1 MTTTRLTHA
10 LLASL
15 AGTSL
20 AAPANAEVRARDLRV
35 GLGGGGMPAV
45 RMAEWTGIEVALTHI
60 GENVL
65 EADLRV
71 EQFDRDLD
79 VVVSSTRVNLIPN
92 QPRTYRVYFVG
103 SSLREGDA
111 VRVSLADTRGGLV
124 PLVDENRPQ
133 SAPDLFLYS
142 RPVTIIPPMQT
153 VIVDVAPDQTA
164 PRLVVSQFF
173 AESDI
178 NELAYRAPHFLHV
191 EYDRLPD
198 RWQGLAA
205 YDILLLDDPDASAV
219 PVESL
224 KAVEQWVRQ
233 GGRLVLAVG
242 RNWTTVVNSP
252 LATLLPVRISGT
264 TELRRGDAWQRI
276 VRQADEWAD
285 LKAAEVNITCCE
297 ATPRGGVTEGIY
309 PIGAAVAAPLVYRR
323 QYGRGT
329 ATFVGAPLRELLALR
344 RAAPRAATDDEDGSP
359 SDSAAARSSLGRTRA
374 RALFQALT
382 ALPDPGRS
390 RETGWYM
397 ESDPYK
403 TAVTREI
410 TFQQRAGLYVLF
422 SLFFAVGY
430 LAVATVGTFK
440 WLERRKWTHHAW
452 SAFVVTAAAA
462 TLLGVAAVW
471 ALRGVTWKLQEVQVV
486 DAWANV
492 PVAQATAIYGVRAPI
507 HTQASLRLPSAGYS
521 DDPANDFGPLC
532 ALPPSLR
539 GDSIVRGYVAPA
551 TYQMARAGLRLEDV
565 SIRATLKEFMGYW
578 QGALGGQL
586 EARLV
591 AHEEP
596 RTRVSQFVAPS
607 VIRNNLGVDLRACIL
622 LDTQDDF
629 ARRALAVRCFF
640 VDHLPNGA
648 EFRGFANWYEEKQ
661 RKTTD
666 ETGLN
671 EVDGG
676 PAMLSAA
683 QLPNL
688 ERAIRS
694 WGDGLRWTITAGEE
708 RVAGAEQLRGADNAL
723 LLLSAFGLYDP
734 RAHAEG
740 SLPEFNPT
748 GGRRYELLHQLSRHT
763 AILIGFS
770 DAPGPAVLEVDGDP
784 LRSSRSLTMY
794 RFLIPVE
801 GR

>member
-1 MTTTRLTHA
+1 MTTTRFKHA

-15 AGTSL
+15 AGVCLT
-20 AAPANAEVRARDLRV
+20 APARAEVRARDLRV

-45 RMAEWTGIEVALTHI
+45 RMADWTSIEVALTHI

-103 SSLREGDA
+103 SSLREGDT
-111 VRVSLADTRGGLV
+111 VRVCLADTRGGLV
-124 PLVDENRPQ
+124 PLVDENQPQ
-133 SAPDLFLYS
+133 SAPDLFLHS
-142 RPVTIIPPMQT
+142 RPVTIIPPMQP
-153 VIVDVAPDQTA
+153 VIVDVTPDQTA

-173 AESDI
+173 SESDMG
-178 NELAYRAPHFLHV
+178 ELSYRAPRFLHV
-191 EYDRLPD
+191 EFDRLPD

-205 YDILLLDDPDASAV
+205 YDVLLLDDPDASAV

-252 LATLLPVRISGT
+252 LAALLPVRLSGT
-264 TELRRGDAWQRI
+264 TQLRRGDAWQRV

-285 LKAAEVNITCCE
+285 LKAAEAGITCCE

-309 PIGAAVAAPLVYRR
+309 PIGAAVEKPLAYRR

-329 ATFVGAPLRELLALR
+329 VTFVGASLRELLALR
-344 RAAPRAATDDEDGSP
+344 RAAPRAASDDQDDGP
-359 SDSAAARSSLGRTRA
+359 ADSAARSSLGRTRA

-390 RETGWYM
+390 RETGWYT

-403 TAVTREI
+403 NAVTREI

-462 TLLGVAAVW
+462 TLLGAGAVW

-507 HTQASLRLPSAGYS
+507 HTQASLRLPAAGYS
-521 DDPANDFGPLC
+521 DDPTNDFGPLC

-539 GDSIVRGYVAPA
+539 GDSLVRGYVAPV
-551 TYQMARAGLRLEDV
+551 TYHMARAGMRLEDV

-578 QGALGGQL
+578 QGALNGQL

-591 AHEEP
+591 ANEEP

-607 VIRNNLGVDLRACIL
+607 FIRNNLGVDLRACVL

-640 VDHLPNGA
+640 VDRLPNGA
-648 EFRGFANWYEEKQ
+648 EFRDFAKWYEDK
-661 RKTTD
+661 RKPSD
-666 ETGLN
+666 AADLE
-671 EVDGG
+671 EIDGG
-676 PAMLSAA
+676 PTLLSAS

-688 ERAIRS
+688 DRAIRS
-694 WGDGLRWTITAGEE
+694 WGDGLRWTITGGEE
-708 RVAGAEQLRGADNAL
+708 RLAGAEQLRGADNAL
-723 LLLSAFGLYDP
+723 LLLSVFGLYDP
-734 RAHAEG
+734 RAHVD
-740 SLPEFNPT
+740 STLPEFNPS
-748 GGRRYELLHQLSRHT
+748 GGRRYDLLHQLSRHT

-770 DAPGPAVLEVDGDP
+770 DSPGPAVLEVDGDP
-784 LRSSRSLTMY
+784 LRSARSLTMY
-794 RFLIPVE
+794 RILIPVE